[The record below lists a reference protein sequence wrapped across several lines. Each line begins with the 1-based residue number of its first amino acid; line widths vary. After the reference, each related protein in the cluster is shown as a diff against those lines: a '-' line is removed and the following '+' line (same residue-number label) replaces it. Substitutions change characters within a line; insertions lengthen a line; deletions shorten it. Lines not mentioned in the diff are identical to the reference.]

1 MKASDKELR
10 VITGS
15 DVRDAGPT
23 SKRHLWIVAAAIGLA
38 VLLVGGGRSLPQGEA
53 DRAHDTDAQPHEAA
67 QGEPTAFVYF
77 PSQYVN
83 QATDVEP
90 HIEAF

>member
-53 DRAHDTDAQPHEAA
+53 DRAHPLRAWARQ
-67 QGEPTAFVYF
+67 
-77 PSQYVN
+77 SW
-83 QATDVEP
+83 
-90 HIEAF
+90 I